1 MKVLLISI
9 VLVAIALVL
18 LATGILLKKVFL
30 NKQGHFPI
38 TSVGH
43 NPEMRKLG
51 ITCAKGDAWREFREA
66 KKRQGCSSDELPG
79 SCCCG

>member
-9 VLVAIALVL
+9 ILVAIAGVL
-18 LATGILLKKVFL
+18 LATNIILKKLLF
-30 NKQGHFPI
+30 NKTGHFPN

-43 NPEMRKLG
+43 NPEMKKLG

-66 KKRQGCSSDELPG
+66 KKRQGCSSDELSG
-79 SCCCG
+79 GCCCG